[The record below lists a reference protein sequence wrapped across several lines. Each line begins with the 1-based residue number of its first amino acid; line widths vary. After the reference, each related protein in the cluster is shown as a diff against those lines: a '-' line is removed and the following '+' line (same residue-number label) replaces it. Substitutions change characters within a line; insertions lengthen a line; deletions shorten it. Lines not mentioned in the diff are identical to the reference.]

1 MESKPFSAWRC
12 VVTEA
17 KRALISLDGLRIEVL
32 GESLRRI
39 KLRISSL
46 DSDVEVGMDAESLL
60 YLLDRLRFTAE
71 TVISQLS

>member
-1 MESKPFSAWRC
+1 
-12 VVTEA
+12 VTEA

-46 DSDVEVGMDAESLL
+46 DSDVEVSMDAESLL
-60 YLLDRLRFTAE
+60 YLLDRLRFTTE

>member
-1 MESKPFSAWRC
+1 M
-12 VVTEA
+12 TEA

-46 DSDVEVGMDAESLL
+46 DSDVEVSMDAESLL
-60 YLLDRLRFTAE
+60 YLLDRLRFTTE
-71 TVISQLS
+71 TVISRLS

>member
-1 MESKPFSAWRC
+1 MESKPFLCGGAL
-12 VVTEA
+12 VTEA

>member
-1 MESKPFSAWRC
+1 M
-12 VVTEA
+12 TEA

>member
-1 MESKPFSAWRC
+1 
-12 VVTEA
+12 VTEA
-17 KRALISLDGLRIEVL
+17 KRALIFLDGLRIEVL

-46 DSDVEVGMDAESLL
+46 DSDVEVSMDAESLL

>member
-1 MESKPFSAWRC
+1 M
-12 VVTEA
+12 TEA
-17 KRALISLDGLRIEVL
+17 KRALIFLDGLRIEVL

-46 DSDVEVGMDAESLL
+46 DSDVEVSMDAESLL

>member
-1 MESKPFSAWRC
+1 
-12 VVTEA
+12 VTEA

>member
-1 MESKPFSAWRC
+1 
-12 VVTEA
+12 VTEA
-17 KRALISLDGLRIEVL
+17 KRALISLDGLRVEVL

-46 DSDVEVGMDAESLL
+46 GSDVEVGMDAESLL